1 MVVQCLRLQA
11 ANAGG
16 CSLVRELDPTN
27 ATTESSHAIIEDPA
41 CCDDDLKIHNLGLVL
56 SNK

>member
-16 CSLVRELDPTN
+16 CSLVGELDPTN
-27 ATTESSHAIIEDPA
+27 ATAESSHAISEDPA
-41 CCDDDLKIHNLGLVL
+41 CCDDDLKIHN
-56 SNK
+56 